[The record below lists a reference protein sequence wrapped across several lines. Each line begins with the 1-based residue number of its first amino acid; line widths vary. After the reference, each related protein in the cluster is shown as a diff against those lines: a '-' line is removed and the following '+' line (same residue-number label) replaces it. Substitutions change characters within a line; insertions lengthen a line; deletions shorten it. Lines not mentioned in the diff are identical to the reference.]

1 MKEPM
6 KSKMLTLDEMVK
18 LANKIAIRDWNDDFF
33 TGTPIVHLDQ
43 ARSSHFMRIEIGRKG
58 AREDPGKQ
66 TYSLRMSSNTNRAQ
80 STNDYSIRIP
90 YDVDLGSYSGA
101 DKRVA
106 RLYCAASSS
115 CAKRQKKRTDA
126 YIRSVKRM
134 SKQDDTNTSFALQ
147 EMLALAKLGSWDKS
161 DSDERHYLLRPSFK
175 GNEFEEYCLELS
187 ENSPD
192 PPEGRADAFL
202 LCHLKQSDQLAGTYR
217 IWLVVHQGHAAKVE
231 QIVGDHEGTDP
242 SLAQLY
248 QKIDR
253 SYHAMHSKL
262 MKEELDTARG
272 LLRNRKRE
280 DKRGGE

>member
-115 CAKRQKKRTDA
+115 CAKRQKNGQTRTFVLSKECPNRTTPTRHSLSKRCS
-126 YIRSVKRM
+126 RWQS
-134 SKQDDTNTSFALQ
+134 
-147 EMLALAKLGSWDKS
+147 
-161 DSDERHYLLRPSFK
+161 
-175 GNEFEEYCLELS
+175 LE
-187 ENSPD
+187 
-192 PPEGRADAFL
+192 
-202 LCHLKQSDQLAGTYR
+202 AGTNQTVMR
-217 IWLVVHQGHAAKVE
+217 DIIFSDLLSRVMNSKN
-231 QIVGDHEGTDP
+231 IV
-242 SLAQLY
+242 
-248 QKIDR
+248 
-253 SYHAMHSKL
+253 
-262 MKEELDTARG
+262 
-272 LLRNRKRE
+272 
-280 DKRGGE
+280 